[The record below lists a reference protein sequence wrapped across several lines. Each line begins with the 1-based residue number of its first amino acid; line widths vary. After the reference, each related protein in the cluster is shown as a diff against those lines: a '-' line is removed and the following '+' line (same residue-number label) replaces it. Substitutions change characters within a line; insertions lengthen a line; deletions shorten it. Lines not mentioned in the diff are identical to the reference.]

1 MKTETLS
8 VSHRLQLDPFW
19 AAILSQPGGGQHKLH
34 EPCDACNASML
45 DVAGEEVMACRHDR
59 HRAID
64 LASLLDECRGDR
76 ACVTIILRKFADRA
90 ADQLAAL
97 DRAVSSRN
105 AAELTRQAHTLGGIA
120 ENLSAGALVACAAR
134 LQWQAKIGAWDRVEC
149 ELESVHAEVARCLE
163 AVPDF
168 LARFGQQRRVSSAER
183 RPA

>member
-19 AAILSQPGGGQHKLH
+19 AGILGQASAAQHPLH
-34 EPCDACNASML
+34 EPRETPDASAIDIPSAAETCPAI
-45 DVAGEEVMACRHDR
+45 DVAN
-59 HRAID
+59 
-64 LASLLDECRGDR
+64 LLDECRGDR
-76 ACVTIILRKFADRA
+76 ACATIILQKFTNRA

-97 DRAVSSRN
+97 DRAVNSRN

-163 AVPDF
+163 AVPDL